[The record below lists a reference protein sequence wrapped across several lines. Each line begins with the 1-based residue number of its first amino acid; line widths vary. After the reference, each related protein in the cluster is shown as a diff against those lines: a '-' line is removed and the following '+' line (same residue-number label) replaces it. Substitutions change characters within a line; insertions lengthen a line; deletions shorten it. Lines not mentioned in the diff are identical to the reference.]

1 MNLILMDRSEIDHP
15 LPKTDDRAVHILEVL
30 RRKVGDAFD
39 VGLINGPK
47 GKARLEEV
55 TPDTLVLSYGWADPE
70 PPLDPITLL
79 VGLSRPQTNRKIL
92 QAAATM
98 GVERML
104 FPITDRAEPAYAQS
118 KLWTTGEYRRHLLA
132 GVAQAFSTQVPSVTF
147 GMSLDE
153 ALSSA
158 TNADAKLALDNYEN
172 TEPMSDVQ
180 LRDDSSIVLAVGS
193 ERGWTAVERE
203 SLRDANFRLVGL
215 GERVLRTETAVV
227 SALALVKAATGSW
240 R

>member
-1 MNLILMDRSEIDHP
+1 MDRSEIDRP
-15 LPKTDDRAVHILEVL
+15 LPRADDRATHILEVL
-30 RRKVGDAFD
+30 RRNVGDEFD

-47 GKARLEEV
+47 GKARLEEIA
-55 TPDTLVLSYGWADPE
+55 PDTLVLSYGWSDAE

-92 QAAATM
+92 QSAATM

-104 FPITDRAEPAYAQS
+104 FPITDRAEPAYAHS
-118 KLWTTGEYRRHLLA
+118 KLWTTGEYRRHVLA
-132 GVAQAFSTQVPSVTF
+132 GVAQAFTTQVPSVTF
-147 GMSLDE
+147 GMTLEE
-153 ALSSA
+153 ALSSV
-158 TNADAKLALDNYEN
+158 THADAKLALDNYEH

-180 LRDDSSIVLAVGS
+180 FRSDPSIVLAVGS
-193 ERGWTAVERE
+193 ERGWTAAERE
-203 SLRDANFRLVGL
+203 SLRDADFRLVGM